1 MIHGVLLIIFIP
13 ILLRK
18 RKGALNI
25 QLIIF
30 RFETTTDFVGFKN
43 YITYAVMQNKNF
55 SFLLRTAKELL
66 AWQLT
71 FRNLHVLRNI
81 FVVIFAR
88 SFPPTFWLTPVWYQF
103 IIYVV
108 MKSNTILHLLTQQT
122 YCWQNLS
129 YLSDMSILSK
139 CFLKLFCCQLV

>member
-43 YITYAVMQNKNF
+43 YISYAVMQNKNF
-55 SFLLRTAKELL
+55 SFLLRTAKEFGC
-66 AWQLT
+66 LT
-71 FRNLHVLRNI
+71 TDI
-81 FVVIFAR
+81 PKFAC
-88 SFPPTFWLTPVWYQF
+88 T
-103 IIYVV
+103 
-108 MKSNTILHLLTQQT
+108 TQH
-122 YCWQNLS
+122 
-129 YLSDMSILSK
+129 
-139 CFLKLFCCQLV
+139 FCCYFCTQFSSNVLTNPCMISVYNLRSNEK